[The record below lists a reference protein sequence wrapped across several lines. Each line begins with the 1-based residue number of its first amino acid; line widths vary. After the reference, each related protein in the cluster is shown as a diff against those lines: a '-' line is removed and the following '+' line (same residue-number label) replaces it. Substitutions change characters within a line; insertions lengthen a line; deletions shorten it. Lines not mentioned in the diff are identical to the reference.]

1 MNVKTLKEI
10 EKRNAE
16 KIAKWEHQNDQ
27 EKDKEKQKEA
37 VA

>member
-16 KIAKWEHQNDQ
+16 KIAKWEHQKDQ
-27 EKDKEKQKEA
+27 EKDKEKQKKA